1 MNIEY
6 YTVCI
11 LNLTTLTLTQEA
23 FKKTWEE
30 IFNFIGEENFEP
42 TASTAKSE

>member
-42 TASTAKSE
+42 IRKHCKK